1 MAEENPNS
9 TKRTRLKQAVK
20 TANKSGIK
28 NILAA
33 MTTPTTRWAINRI
46 LAEVVY
52 HNTVTVPLTTFIV
65 NLANNANYDDD
76 ALL

>member
-1 MAEENPNS
+1 
-9 TKRTRLKQAVK
+9 
-20 TANKSGIK
+20 
-28 NILAA
+28 